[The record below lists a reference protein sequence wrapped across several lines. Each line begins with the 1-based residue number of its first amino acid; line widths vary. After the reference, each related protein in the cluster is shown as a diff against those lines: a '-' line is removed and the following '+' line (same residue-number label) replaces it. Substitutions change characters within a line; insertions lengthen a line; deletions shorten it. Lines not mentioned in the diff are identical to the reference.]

1 MKIARKNGRVTKREL
16 MAEADVGKMK
26 ATETLKTLASKG
38 VLEWVGASRTTRT
51 SIAALSASTEPLLPA
66 TARQFPNQR
75 AVAAPRTSR
84 RQRRGSSTW
93 RPRPTSRT

>member
-38 VLEWVGASRTTRT
+38 VLEWVGASTNDPHQYYRPVN
-51 SIAALSASTEPLLPA
+51 INCPLLPT

-75 AVAAPRTSR
+75 AVAAPRASLP
-84 RQRRGSSTW
+84 QRRRSSTW
-93 RPRPTSRT
+93 RLRPTSRT

>member
-38 VLEWVGASRTTRT
+38 VLERVGASANDPHQYCRLVGT
-51 SIAALSASTEPLLPA
+51 
-66 TARQFPNQR
+66 N
-75 AVAAPRTSR
+75 
-84 RQRRGSSTW
+84 
-93 RPRPTSRT
+93 